1 MNYELAA
8 ERYLSVRTAIEKLEK
23 EHKAAKAELTEK
35 LVMLENWFTAKAQE
49 DGLGSIKTSRG
60 TGYWSTHHTATVAS
74 REEFFNY
81 CKTHDTW
88 DLVEAR
94 ASKIGVKSFIE
105 GNGTPP
111 PGVNFSS
118 TRVFNFRKAQ
128 NKES

>member
-8 ERYLSVRTAIEKLEK
+8 ERFLSVRNAIDKMEQ

-35 LVMLENWFTAKAQE
+35 LVALENWFTAKAQE
-49 DGLGSIKTSRG
+49 DGLDSIKTSYG

-74 REEFFNY
+74 REELFGY
-81 CKTHDTW
+81 CKEHDTW

-94 ASKIGVKSFIE
+94 ASKTAVKSFIE

-128 NKES
+128 S

>member
-8 ERYLSVRTAIEKLEK
+8 ERFLLVRNAIDKMEQ

-35 LVMLENWFTAKAQE
+35 LVALENWFTAKAQE
-49 DGLGSIKTSRG
+49 DGLDSIKTSYG

-74 REEFFNY
+74 REELFGY
-81 CKTHDTW
+81 CKANDTW

-94 ASKIGVKSFIE
+94 ASKTAVKSFIE
-105 GNGTPP
+105 GNGAPP

-118 TRVFNFRKAQ
+118 ARVFNFRKAQ
-128 NKES
+128 S

>member
-8 ERYLSVRTAIEKLEK
+8 ERFLLVRNAIDKMER

-35 LVMLENWFTAKAQE
+35 LVALENWFTAKAQE
-49 DGLGSIKTSRG
+49 DGLDSIKTSYG

-74 REEFFNY
+74 REELFGY
-81 CKTHDTW
+81 CKANDTW

-94 ASKIGVKSFIE
+94 ASKTAVKSFIE
-105 GNGTPP
+105 GNGAPP

-118 TRVFNFRKAQ
+118 ARVFNFRKAQ
-128 NKES
+128 S

>member
-8 ERYLSVRTAIEKLEK
+8 ERFLLVRNAIDKMER

-35 LVMLENWFTAKAQE
+35 LVALENWFTAKAQE
-49 DGLGSIKTSRG
+49 DGIDSIKTSYG

-74 REEFFNY
+74 REELFGY
-81 CKTHDTW
+81 CKANDTW

-94 ASKIGVKSFIE
+94 ASKTAVKSFIE
-105 GNGTPP
+105 GNGAPP

-118 TRVFNFRKAQ
+118 ARVFNFRKAQ
-128 NKES
+128 S

>member
-8 ERYLSVRTAIEKLEK
+8 ERYISVRNAIDKLEK

-49 DGLGSIKTSRG
+49 DGLDSIKTSMG

-74 REEFFNY
+74 REEFFSY
-81 CKTHDTW
+81 CKEHDTW

-94 ASKIGVKSFIE
+94 ASKSGVKSFIE
-105 GNGTPP
+105 GHGAPP
-111 PGVNFSS
+111 PGINFSS

-128 NKES
+128 SKE